1 VHQARQPAN
10 QPLTGF
16 FWVRSTIIHRTV
28 WCATGLSG
36 EPAEQRF
43 PARQRSTAQMN
54 SGEQCCAEVR
64 VQKSEVTGLSGV
76 ALDCPVQ
83 QKDKALQRSTAP
95 NPNGHADV
103 ARTGQ

>member
-1 VHQARQPAN
+1 
-10 QPLTGF
+10 
-16 FWVRSTIIHRTV
+16 
-28 WCATGLSG
+28 
-36 EPAEQRF
+36 
-43 PARQRSTAQMN
+43 MN